1 MESAILSERL
11 QSAMRLGSAKDIY
24 YYGRETLH
32 KQSIPTVV
40 DLRFKQ
46 ALNNLRAGSST
57 FIISVD
63 QGISD
68 ILLAAKLPAAGNF
81 GGVDISYN
89 GLALPRGWL
98 YDAINRVSVRYSG
111 SSQYFWTGGQI
122 RIENLRE
129 MPNPD
134 CRDDLLQLG
143 GVPMA
148 SSTAFA
154 GDNLYAYAYINL
166 PHNSPN
172 GSLAKPNPFP
182 SEMLSQPIVVTVE
195 LNSLPSIFSS
205 ILNTGSV
212 AAAPQ
217 SFENAYFQIKQ
228 VHANDRGDLMVATTD
243 RAKAYSYPTK
253 CFYQNEI
260 TVPLTATLAEQ
271 AIQLTGFRSGEVRS
285 IIMWVTK
292 DKDTNPTTVN
302 GGIDASGH
310 FVKNYTNFVL
320 PRDVQLLYNG
330 TVYYDAQDVA
340 SQFWNLVSTE
350 TPSKLNSSVLTI
362 GGTQASPTLVDT
374 PASKSWVEIP
384 FSQVYEQLSGSHM
397 YVAGKSIMNAVV
409 NVSLK
414 LPSEEACTLHAMYSY
429 NCVMMIADGS
439 VSYVF

>member
-11 QSAMRLGSAKDIY
+11 QAAMRLGSSKDIY
-24 YYGRETLH
+24 YYGRDTLH
-32 KQSIPTVV
+32 KQSIYTIV
-40 DLRFKQ
+40 DNRFKQ
-46 ALNNLRAGSST
+46 ALNNLRQGSST

-68 ILLAAKLPAAGNF
+68 VLLAAKLPAAGSFNGF
-81 GGVDISYN
+81 DVSYN
-89 GLALPRGWL
+89 GLALPKGWL

-111 SSQYFWTGGQI
+111 SSQYFWTGGQV

-129 MPNPD
+129 MPNPTT
-134 CRDDLLQLG
+134 RDELLELG
-143 GVPMA
+143 GAMMKA
-148 SSTAFA
+148 AADFT

-182 SEMLSQPIVVTVE
+182 SEMLSQPIVITVE
-195 LNSLPSIFSS
+195 LNALPSLFSS

-212 AAAPQ
+212 AQAPP
-217 SFENAYFQIKQ
+217 SFENAYFQVKQ

-243 RAKAYSYPTK
+243 RAKAYSFPTK

-260 TVPLTATLAEQ
+260 TVPLNATTSEQ

-285 IIMWVTK
+285 IIFWITR
-292 DKDTNPTTVN
+292 DSDVN
-302 GGIDASGH
+302 GDPDASGH

-330 TVYYDAQDVA
+330 TVYYDAEDTA

-350 TPSKLNSSVLTI
+350 TPSKLESSVLSV
-362 GGTQASPTLVDT
+362 GGTLGSPTLVDT

-409 NVSLK
+409 NLNLSL
-414 LPSEEACTLHAMYSY
+414 PEATACTLHAMYSY
-429 NCVMMIADGS
+429 NCVMMVADGS

>member
-11 QSAMRLGSAKDIY
+11 QAAMRLGGAKDIY
-24 YYGRETLH
+24 YYGRESLH
-32 KQSIPTVV
+32 KQAIPTIV

-63 QGISD
+63 QGVSD
-68 ILLAAKLPAAGNF
+68 VLLAAKLPAAGSF
-81 GGVDISYN
+81 GGVDVSYN
-89 GLALPRGWL
+89 GLALPRGWM

-111 SSQYFWTGGQI
+111 SSQYFWTGGQV

-143 GVPMA
+143 GVPMTTA
-148 SSTAFA
+148 SAFS

-182 SEMLSQPIVVTVE
+182 SEMLSQPIVITVE
-195 LNSLPSIFSS
+195 LNSLPSLFSS
-205 ILNTGSV
+205 VLNTGSV
-212 AAAPQ
+212 ASAPQ
-217 SFENAYFQIKQ
+217 SFEEAYFQIKQ

-243 RAKAYSYPTK
+243 RAKAYSFPTK

-260 TVPLTATLAEQ
+260 TVPLTATTAEQ
-271 AIQLTGFRSGEVRS
+271 ALQLTGFRSGEVRS
-285 IIMWVTK
+285 IIFWITK
-292 DKDTNPTTVN
+292 DSDTNPTTGN
-302 GGIDASGH
+302 GAVDASGH

-330 TVYYDAQDVA
+330 TVYYDAQDIA

-350 TPSKLNSSVLTI
+350 TPSKLNSSVLTVT
-362 GGTQASPTLVDT
+362 GTQRAPTITDT

-409 NVSLK
+409 NLSLS
-414 LPSEEACTLHAMYSY
+414 LPSAEACTLHAMYSY
-429 NCVMMIADGS
+429 NCVMMVADGS